1 MNLNQRKTGALLS
14 YVSIILNTLLTL
26 FYTPIILRYLGDAE
40 YGVYELTASLVA
52 YLGLLSLGFGSAYVR
67 FYYRYKIKND
77 DLGISK
83 LNGLFMIVFLTMSI
97 ISIILGFI
105 LIINLDVILR
115 GKLTSNEIELS
126 K

>member
-67 FYYRYKIKND
+67 FYYRY
-77 DLGISK
+77 
-83 LNGLFMIVFLTMSI
+83 
-97 ISIILGFI
+97 
-105 LIINLDVILR
+105 
-115 GKLTSNEIELS
+115 
-126 K
+126 